1 MTSTELIAAG
11 LRRSR
16 LLWERA
22 LRGNPSPDE
31 PVPELP
37 REQLVWRPAPG
48 SHSIGRLLWH
58 IADVEDYWLTDFL
71 RGETFKPRFG
81 RRALDD
87 TSDASIPSWSELME
101 YVKET
106 RARTLESLP
115 RWAERLGEERSFYG
129 RPSTVGEILMAMI
142 THEAGHAGQ
151 IAHVMGLIRRAGW

>member
-1 MTSTELIAAG
+1 MDAKDLIAMG
-11 LRRSR
+11 LQASR
-16 LLWERA
+16 GIWERA
-22 LRGNPSPDE
+22 LRGSPSPDE

-58 IADVEDYWLTDFL
+58 IAEVEDRWLREFL
-71 RGETFKPRFG
+71 QEESFEPRFG
-81 RRALDD
+81 RGSLDD
-87 TSDASIPSWSELME
+87 TSDASIPQWSDLMA

-115 RWAERLGEERSFYG
+115 QWVDRLAEPRSFYG
-129 RPSTVGEILMAMI
+129 RPSTVGRILMTMI